1 VNPKKSNILYRPIS
15 EELNVDEDLVEDLV
29 QFYYKELRLKLTS
42 LDSPRINVE
51 GLGHFV
57 VKPKTVRNNIDKISK
72 LLDNHDTS
80 TYNAYFHKKMIETKL
95 ELLVKVEKKIVE
107 QEEVKNNYKKESDES
122 SPESN
127 MGE

>member
-1 VNPKKSNILYRPIS
+1 MNPKKATKYYKQVAEDLNT
-15 EELNVDEDLVEDLV
+15 EESLVEDFIE
-29 QFYYKELRLKLTS
+29 FYYKTIRFSLSYLTY
-42 LDSPRINVE
+42 PRINVE

-72 LLDNHDTS
+72 LLDDHDTS

-107 QEEVKNNYKKESDES
+107 QEKIKNNYKKESDES